1 MDMSLRKLQEVL
13 KGSLVCCS
21 PWGYEESDMTE
32 QLNHNRQLNEWLHSH
47 IYNICLLE
55 EQQFNFSHVGY
66 VEFERFVGSPDADI
80 QWAVRYNG
88 LKLKGEVW
96 VEDKCW

>member
-1 MDMSLRKLQEVL
+1 
-13 KGSLVCCS
+13 
-21 PWGYEESDMTE
+21 
-32 QLNHNRQLNEWLHSH
+32 
-47 IYNICLLE
+47 LE